1 MHLTQAG
8 LLLVTLLVIALLATG
23 VAGAAVALARWE
35 GRTVPASIWR
45 GGIAFAGTMTLGASL
60 VALFLMLK

>member
-8 LLLVTLLVIALLATG
+8 LLLVTLLVITLLAMG
-23 VAGAAVALARWE
+23 VAGAAVTLARWE
-35 GRTVPASIWR
+35 GRTVPAAISR

-60 VALFLMLK
+60 VSLFLMLK

>member
-8 LLLVTLLVIALLATG
+8 LLLVTLVAITLLAVG

-35 GRTVPASIWR
+35 GRTVPTSISR
-45 GGIAFAGTMTLGASL
+45 GGIAFAGTMTLGAS
-60 VALFLMLK
+60 VTSLFLMLR